1 MSQNN
6 SERVIGVKLAE
17 QQSAIET
24 ARLEKDQLIFRG
36 EGRRRRERR
45 RGEEQVG
52 EGGEYGERERERG
65 VYTNAEQRRMRLR
78 SRTHCRRSKA
88 NQPLRPRKLIPQSRR
103 PRRVQIRRRGRRQ
116 KS

>member
-45 RGEEQVG
+45 RGE
-52 EGGEYGERERERG
+52 GGEWGERERER
-65 VYTNAEQRRMRLR
+65 ER
-78 SRTHCRRSKA
+78 S
-88 NQPLRPRKLIPQSRR
+88 IY
-103 PRRVQIRRRGRRQ
+103 
-116 KS
+116 